1 MTNNYFNCSCLI
13 FGFLCLVSE
22 GEEEEGID
30 GEEKENL
37 DATITAEND
46 DSQEAEME
54 VVQPSEMEVM
64 NILCLLIVILR

>member
-22 GEEEEGID
+22 GEEEGID

-64 NILCLLIVILR
+64 NILCLLTVILC